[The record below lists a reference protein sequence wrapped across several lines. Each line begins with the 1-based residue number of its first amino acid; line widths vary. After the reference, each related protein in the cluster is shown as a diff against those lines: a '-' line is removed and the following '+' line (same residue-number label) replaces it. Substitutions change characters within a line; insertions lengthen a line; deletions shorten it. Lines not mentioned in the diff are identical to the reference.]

1 MKMPPPTAA
10 GLADLDDLASAVGA
24 VYLVKRRPLFGC
36 PSVWHEPGKP
46 FLSLWGD
53 DMVFRLAGDEVEA
66 ALALPGAVPFEPMA
80 GRKMTGW
87 VRVCG
92 HHPTTGTTSPSRPPR
107 PPGVA
112 TGSCRPG
119 RGERGLIPGRPCDV
133 TPLL

>member
-80 GRKMTGW
+80 GRTMTGW
-87 VRVCG
+87 VRV
-92 HHPTTGTTSPSRPPR
+92 SR
-107 PPGVA
+107 A
-112 TGSCRPG
+112 SSDHWHD
-119 RGERGLIPGRPCDV
+119 LAHQAAA
-133 TPLL
+133 TPLS